1 MSAEPFFSGQNV
13 ATETQ
18 PMLTESNVTNPLPN
32 QTQSSTQA
40 ESEINSSV
48 NNNEQTV
55 RDTIESSTSQA
66 AELHPEETNDSQ
78 DTNESKAQEV
88 ASNADNADN
97 NDVINVYSSGDEG
110 IIVCFYSY
118 PSNFEKTKR
127 FK

>member
-1 MSAEPFFSGQNV
+1 MSTEPFFSGQNI

-18 PMLTESNVTNPLPN
+18 PMPVESNVTCPIAN

-40 ESEINSSV
+40 ESGLNSSV

-55 RDTIESSTSQA
+55 RDTTESSTSQA
-66 AELHPEETNDSQ
+66 VDVKPEDTNDSQ
-78 DTNESKAQEV
+78 DTNESKAQEM

-110 IIVCFYSY
+110 ICLFYSY
-118 PSNFEKTKR
+118 HSI
-127 FK
+127 